1 MLKPTPIAIAAIAA
15 SLLCAGPAAA
25 ANPRAELTVAGVRAT
40 LSRFDTAL
48 LAGNG
53 RTACAL
59 LTSEAQAQLAKANH
73 AADCTDVVEVA
84 GAALK
89 SDPKQAAAL
98 RSYAGK
104 VHITLHGD
112 TATLPKLGE
121 SGHTTFTYKHG
132 LWYLS

>member
-1 MLKPTPIAIAAIAA
+1 MLRPTWILLTAIASGLLSAA
-15 SLLCAGPAAA
+15 PAAA
-25 ANPRAELTVAGVRAT
+25 ANPRAERTVAGVRAT
-40 LSRFDTAL
+40 LSQYDTAV

-59 LTSEAQAQLAKANH
+59 LTTKARGQLAKANH
-73 AADCTDVVEVA
+73 AANCTDVIEAA

-98 RSYAGK
+98 RGYARK
-104 VHITLHGD
+104 VHVTLHGD
-112 TATLPKLGE
+112 TATAPNLGG
-121 SGHTTFTYKHG
+121 SGHTTFAYKHG